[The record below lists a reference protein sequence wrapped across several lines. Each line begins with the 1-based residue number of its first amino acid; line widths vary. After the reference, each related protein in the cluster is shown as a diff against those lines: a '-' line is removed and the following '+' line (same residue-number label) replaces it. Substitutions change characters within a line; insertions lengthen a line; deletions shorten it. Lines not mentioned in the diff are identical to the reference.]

1 VTEREK
7 QIVAIRTAWI
17 AGVFSMIVGIIMLL
31 NYWQLKTTDP
41 LESAALKAL
50 VEQLQDDN
58 TNDALKVEIRNLDLM
73 SRNAF
78 FTKQW
83 QIESGAWLLIAGIVI
98 LVISLRIYY
107 SSRALISVPPTR
119 ESSLD
124 IELMISR
131 RWILYTVFI
140 LFGAALIASYFTID
154 HLSETYGLTETTNVK
169 DEVPVQQIIPAGTAD
184 SPIIENPEVL
194 AEQDVATPTTEN
206 TQSPQPAENVT
217 PQSVEPVKTAI
228 ADYRQQY
235 PSFRGPNGLGISPH
249 KNIPITWDRASGTN
263 VTWKVKIPLPGFNS
277 PVIWENYLFV
287 TGADKTNESVYCYNA
302 TNGTLIW
309 EHKVTGIE
317 RPAGKP
323 IKPTEETGY
332 AAPTVTT
339 DGIGVFAIFATGD
352 IVCVDFQ
359 GNRRWAKNLGIPDNH
374 YGHASSLLLYKNKL
388 IIQFDTNSGGKLL
401 AVDSSNG
408 STIWDTPR
416 STKVS
421 WASPILASIG
431 NQVEIVL
438 SSTPKVAGYDPENGK
453 ELWSVD
459 CLSGEVGPSPACL
472 NGVIFAANEYAKLVA
487 IKPGSPATILW
498 ESNEYLPDVASP
510 VAANGLLFIAT
521 SYGVASCFDAVSGE
535 LMWEYES
542 PAGFYA
548 SPIIADGKVFF
559 LDVDGQMHILS
570 LAKEKSLLGEPK
582 LGEKAVSTPA
592 FANGK
597 IFLRGYDHL
606 YCIGK

>member
-7 QIVAIRTAWI
+7 QIIAIRTAWI

-98 LVISLRIYY
+98 MVISLRIYY
-107 SSRALISVPPTR
+107 SSKALISVPPAK

-154 HLSETYGLTETTNVK
+154 HLSDTYGLTESVSVK
-169 DEVPVQQIIPAGTAD
+169 DEVPVQQIVPVG
-184 SPIIENPEVL
+184 
-194 AEQDVATPTTEN
+194 TTESAVADN
-206 TQSPQPAENVT
+206 PTESAEPETATATENAPTNAQSEVVVT
-217 PQSVEPVKTAI
+217 ESSEPVNTAV

-235 PSFRGPNGLGISPH
+235 PSFRGPNGLGVSPH
-249 KNIPITWDRASGTN
+249 KNIPIAWDGATGN
-263 VTWKVKIPLPGFNS
+263 NIAWKVKVPLPGFNS
-277 PVIWENYLFV
+277 PVVWENHLFV
-287 TGADKTNESVYCYNA
+287 TGADKSNQSVYCYDVQS
-302 TNGTLIW
+302 GKLLW

-323 IKPTEETGY
+323 VKPSDDTGF
-332 AAPTVTT
+332 AAPSVATN
-339 DGIGVFAIFATGD
+339 GIGVFAIFATGD

-359 GNRRWAKNLGIPDNH
+359 GKRIWAKNLGIPDNH
-374 YGHASSLLLYKNKL
+374 YGHASSLLLYKNEL

-401 AVDSSNG
+401 AIDSSNG
-408 STIWDTPR
+408 ATIWDTPR
-416 STKVS
+416 STKIS

-431 NQVEIVL
+431 NQVQIVL

-459 CLSGEVGPSPACL
+459 CLTGEVGPSPACL
-472 NGVIFAANEYAKLVA
+472 NGVIFAANEYAKLIA
-487 IKPGSPATILW
+487 IKPGTPATTLW
-498 ESNEYLPDVASP
+498 ENNEYLPEVASP

-521 SYGVASCFDAVSGE
+521 SYGVIACFDAMSGE
-535 LMWEYES
+535 FLWEHES

-548 SPIIADGKVFF
+548 SPVIADSKVFF
-559 LDVDGQMHILS
+559 LDVDGQMHIFS
-570 LAKEKSLLGEPK
+570 LTKEKSLLGEPK

-597 IFLRGYDHL
+597 IFLRGFDHL
-606 YCIGK
+606 FCIGK